1 MMKDAFAGKGIPV
14 AVCAAGFLALIQCA
28 LGADMETRLW
38 QGRIDACAKAGGGR
52 VVVPA
57 GTHVVGQLYL
67 RSNVELHLEEGA
79 TLQGARG
86 LHNYILHRLP
96 YSEGDWAAVVM
107 GLNVTNVAITGRG
120 EIYGDGAGFEHVR
133 AHGICTEGFR
143 PRGIFLS
150 QSKGIRLEDFTLRDS
165 ACWGIVFKCCEDVV
179 ARRVTVNSQVNLNND
194 GFDIEARNVLIEDC
208 DVDSG
213 DDAYCV
219 KSNDPRFTVEDVTVR
234 NCIARSHCN
243 GFKIGTATHG
253 TIRRVRFEH
262 CRTEAPRRV
271 YRDLVPMPKDLRKVV
286 VPKGAPSY
294 LCGPGISAICIECV
308 DGGTVEDVVADD
320 IEIRGFTVPIFVRGG
335 SRSGRTCGTPPGN
348 SYCFRDIVISNVR
361 GQAEGAIPSTVT
373 GCAKCRP
380 KGVRLENVSIAC
392 FGDDKPGQ
400 PIAEP
405 GPEFD
410 GCYPEALMFRRLR
423 LPAYGF
429 YSDPG
434 SEVVLRNVNFTL
446 RDGAQDSRPAVEGR
460 AVASP
465 RT

>member
-165 ACWGIVFKCCEDVV
+165 ACWGIVFKCCDRIT
-179 ARRVTVNSQVNLNND
+179 ARRVRIDSHANGNND
-194 GFDIEARNVLIEDC
+194 GFDIEASNALFEHC
-208 DVDSG
+208 DVDSS
-213 DDAYCV
+213 DDAFV
-219 KSNDPRFTVEDVTVR
+219 LKSNDPSFAVTNVTVR
-234 NCIARSHCN
+234 DCIARTHCCALKLGTVSH
-243 GFKIGTATHG
+243 GIMSD
-253 TIRRVRFEH
+253 IRFER
-262 CRTEAPRRV
+262 CRVEPPRRDFV
-271 YRDLVPMPKDLRKVV
+271 DRRSTNASDSANPKH
-286 VPKGAPSY
+286 
-294 LCGPGISAICIECV
+294 
-308 DGGTVEDVVADD
+308 
-320 IEIRGFTVPIFVRGG
+320 
-335 SRSGRTCGTPPGN
+335 
-348 SYCFRDIVISNVR
+348 
-361 GQAEGAIPSTVT
+361 
-373 GCAKCRP
+373 
-380 KGVRLENVSIAC
+380 
-392 FGDDKPGQ
+392 
-400 PIAEP
+400 
-405 GPEFD
+405 
-410 GCYPEALMFRRLR
+410 MFRFII
-423 LPAYGF
+423 PQSF
-429 YSDPG
+429 
-434 SEVVLRNVNFTL
+434 
-446 RDGAQDSRPAVEGR
+446 
-460 AVASP
+460 
-465 RT
+465 